1 VNGRNRLNA
10 AEIYQTDLERHL
22 FAPASRRN
30 GRLSGWLALDLVAD
44 RVRDW
49 LASSRTRWKA
59 LAEAWDLS

>member
-1 VNGRNRLNA
+1 MNGRNRLNA
-10 AEIYQTDLERHL
+10 AAIYKTDLERHL

-30 GRLSGWLALDLVAD
+30 GRLPGWLVLELVAD

-49 LASSRTRWKA
+49 LASGRTRWKA